1 MKKKANLFKIIVY
14 SVVLIISAYLIFNS
28 NGLIKYLSLRSEI
41 SELETNIKST
51 EEDLTKIEQKIEMI
65 KSNRDSIEKLARE
78 KFNMKSKNE
87 SVIIINEN

>member
-1 MKKKANLFKIIVY
+1 MKKKANIFKIIVY
-14 SVVLIISAYLIFNS
+14 TVVMIISAYLIFNS

-41 SELETNIKST
+41 SELETHIKNT
-51 EEDLTKIEQKIEMI
+51 EEDLTKIEQKIKMI

>member
-1 MKKKANLFKIIVY
+1 MKKKANIFKIIVY
-14 SVVLIISAYLIFNS
+14 TVVMIISAYLIFNS

-41 SELETNIKST
+41 SELETHIKST

-65 KSNRDSIEKLARE
+65 KSNRDSIEKIARE

>member
-1 MKKKANLFKIIVY
+1 MKKKANIFKIIVY
-14 SVVLIISAYLIFNS
+14 TVVMIISAYLIFNS

-41 SELETNIKST
+41 SELETHIKNT

>member
-1 MKKKANLFKIIVY
+1 MKKKVNLFKIIIY
-14 SVVLIISAYLIFNS
+14 SIVLVISAYLVFNS
-28 NGLIKYLSLRSEI
+28 NGLIKFLSLRSEI
-41 SELETNIKST
+41 SELETNINST
-51 EEDLTKIEQKIEMI
+51 EEDLTKIEQKIKMI

>member
-1 MKKKANLFKIIVY
+1 MKKKVNIFKIIVY
-14 SVVLIISAYLIFNS
+14 TVVMIISAYLIFNS

-51 EEDLTKIEQKIEMI
+51 EEDLSKIEHKIEMI

>member
-1 MKKKANLFKIIVY
+1 MKKKANIFKIIVY
-14 SVVLIISAYLIFNS
+14 SVVMIISSYLIFNS

>member
-1 MKKKANLFKIIVY
+1 MKKKVNIFKIIVY
-14 SVVLIISAYLIFNS
+14 TVVMIISAYLIFNS

-41 SELETNIKST
+41 SELETHIKNT

>member
-1 MKKKANLFKIIVY
+1 MKKKANIFKIIVY
-14 SVVLIISAYLIFNS
+14 TVVMIISAYLIFNS

-65 KSNRDSIEKLARE
+65 KSNRDSIEKIARE

>member
-1 MKKKANLFKIIVY
+1 MKKKANIFKIIVCT
-14 SVVLIISAYLIFNS
+14 VVMIISAYLIFNS

-41 SELETNIKST
+41 SELETHIKNT